1 MLPNEQPEQ
10 SDDEDM
16 DFSQALQDM
25 LGMDEDAVDEL
36 IERLDSDQLAALNDA
51 VANDDKARAEEITA
65 SADTN
70 EKVNALFRG
79 DIDDDEEP
87 QKKRVQKVGDDY
99 SYKFGDDVQV
109 QVANPTTGQMEPQDG
124 TVYLPTGPHGTVGVK
139 IQGKSMM
146 VKRNKLNK
154 LEEQVLGMT
163 PMPNL
168 ERMQQLAGIQPAGMS
183 ITPEI
188 AVPDSQMQP
197 EEEDSCSAA
206 QQAMDALDVIQTVLP
221 NVRLVDLK
229 TIRQRLVTIQA
240 AMNEGASGRAR
251 KL

>member
-1 MLPNEQPEQ
+1 MLP
-10 SDDEDM
+10 DEDL

-25 LGMDEDAVDEL
+25 LGMDEDAVSEL
-36 IERLDSDQLAALNDA
+36 IERLDSDALSALNDA
-51 VANDDKARAEEITA
+51 VANDDKPRAGQIVA
-65 SADTN
+65 DADTN

-79 DIDDDEEP
+79 DLDDDDDDEDEP
-87 QKKRVQKVGDDY
+87 PKKRVRKVSDNY

-109 QVANPTTGQMEPQDG
+109 QVADPETGEVSQEDG
-124 TVYLPTGPHGTVGVK
+124 TVYLPTGPHNTVGVK

-154 LEEQVLGMT
+154 LEENVLGMT
-163 PMPNL
+163 VMPNL
-168 ERMQQLAGIQPAGMS
+168 ERMQQLAGIQPAGQS

-188 AVPDSQMQP
+188 AVPDAAEQEQAIDP
-197 EEEDSCSAA
+197 CAAA
-206 QQAMDALDVIQTVLP
+206 QQAMDALDVVQTVLP

-229 TIRQRLVTIQA
+229 TIRQRIVSLQT
-240 AMNEGASGRAR
+240 AMNEGATERTR